1 MANVSISIPA
11 GACDCHTHIFGDYPM
26 VPDRRYTPEA
36 AGPEAMA
43 ALHRSL
49 GIERVVIVTPS
60 IYGTDNTSTL
70 DGIRARGATARGIA
84 VVSQEARDEELKR
97 LHQGGVRGIR
107 LNLATAGVADPVVAA
122 ARLRW
127 AAEQVGGLGW
137 HVQIYTTPEVIAALA
152 SVVAGL
158 GVPVVFDHFGGARA
172 EKSVKQ
178 TGFAELVK
186 LVASGRVYVK
196 ISGAYQ
202 VSRRAPAYPDC
213 TPMAQALIAA
223 NAERVLWGTDW
234 PHPPPPSPT
243 PLRPAPFQTI
253 NDGLLLQ
260 QLGAWAPDASVREKI
275 LVTNPAR
282 LYGF

>member
-1 MANVSISIPA
+1 MANVPISIPA
-11 GACDCHTHIFGDYPM
+11 GACDCHTHIFGNYPL
-26 VPDRRYTPEA
+26 VPERRYTPEA

-60 IYGTDNTSTL
+60 VYGTDNASTL
-70 DGIRARGATARGIA
+70 DGIKARGATARGIA
-84 VVSQEARDEELKR
+84 VVSDQAGEAELKR
-97 LHQGGVRGIR
+97 LHAGGIRGIR
-107 LNLATAGVADPVVAA
+107 LNLATAGVGDPVVAA

-137 HVQIYTTPEVIAALA
+137 HVQVYTTPAVIAALA
-152 SVVAGL
+152 GVVAGL

-172 EKSVKQ
+172 ELGVKQ

-186 LVASGRVYVK
+186 LVGAGRAYVK
-196 ISGAYQ
+196 ISGAYH
-202 VSRRAPAYPDC
+202 VSKRGPNYPDC
-213 TPMAQALIAA
+213 APMAQALLAA
-223 NAERVLWGTDW
+223 NAERVVWGTDW
-234 PHPPPPSPT
+234 PHPQPASGK
-243 PLRPAPFQTI
+243 PLRPTPFQAI

-260 QLGAWAPDASVREKI
+260 QLGSWAPDASVREKI